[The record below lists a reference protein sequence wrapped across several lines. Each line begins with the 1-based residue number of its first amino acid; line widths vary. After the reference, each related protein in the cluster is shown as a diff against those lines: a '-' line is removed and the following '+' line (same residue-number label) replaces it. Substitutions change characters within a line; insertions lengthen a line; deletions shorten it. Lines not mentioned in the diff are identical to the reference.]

1 VTRLLLPVVVGAAV
15 VVSAPF
21 MGELRRWIRLQFP
34 GHFVPIV
41 GTAVAIAGVAV
52 ATWVVT
58 RIRDRKASRF
68 ALIAVALIIAAG
80 YARWSALGVPDSDVV
95 ELVHFLEYGAVAWL
109 FYRAW
114 LPIGDASVLL
124 LAFLSALTVGTFEEW
139 FEWFIPARVG
149 ELRDVLL
156 NSVAIG
162 CGLLASL
169 AIRPLPAG
177 DRHGPSRPRRNPAL
191 AFVLAIAMLALGGF
205 IDMVHL
211 GHDIREPNAGTFR
224 SIFTAAGLDEAASE
238 RTTIWAAH
246 PPMTR
251 PSPLSREDQY
261 ASEGLLHVQ
270 ARNQAW
276 GAGLVVVAWHEN
288 LILERYFAP
297 VLDTPSYVSKSGH
310 RWSPDQRADAERRL
324 RDAPAAA
331 GDFVSHAQGAF
342 PIVVWSKPVFR
353 GLVLTAASGLIVL
366 AVALRRRGV

>member
-1 VTRLLLPVVVGAAV
+1 VAIVGAAL
-15 VVSAPF
+15 AIT
-21 MGELRRWIRLQFP
+21 GIAAAAWI
-34 GHFVPIV
+34 
-41 GTAVAIAGVAV
+41 
-52 ATWVVT
+52 VT
-58 RIRDRKASRF
+58 RIRDRRASRF
-68 ALIAVALIIAAG
+68 ALIATAVIVAAG

-114 LPIGDASVLL
+114 LPIGDASVLM

-162 CGLLASL
+162 CGLLVSL
-169 AIRPLPAG
+169 AIEPLRARDRRGRPG
-177 DRHGPSRPRRNPAL
+177 VRRWPAL
-191 AFVLAIAMLALGGF
+191 AFVLAIAILALGGF
-205 IDMVHL
+205 TGMAHV
-211 GHDIREPNAGTFR
+211 GHEIRDSNIGTFR
-224 SIFTAAGLDEAASE
+224 SIFAAGDLDAAAAE
-238 RTTIWAAH
+238 RAKTWASQ
-246 PPMTR
+246 PPMAR
-251 PSPLSREDQY
+251 PAPLSREDQY

-276 GAGLVVVAWHEN
+276 GAGQVVIAWHEN

-310 RWSPDQRADAERRL
+310 RWSADQRADAERRL
-324 RDAPAAA
+324 RDAPVAA

-342 PIVVWSKPVFR
+342 PIVVWSKPLFR
-353 GLVLTAASGLIVL
+353 GMVLIVAGGLIAL
-366 AVALRRRGV
+366 AIALRRLAR